1 MSTFV
6 LNVMLAHLTDVT
18 VSFQIYSHMM
28 KIKFEKS
35 QRNPYPLP
43 LFVWVVSRAIF
54 LRYFFSQFF
63 FDKLESIFVHPN
75 RLDFR
80 CPIDGACAWIHHLLL
95 FLFAFFYRAASK
107 NSFMISIAIAFWY
120 FGWMLW
126 SLLIP
131 CVCELKALQIYYYLW
146 NQKYCRWPIY
156 FKWFLCIIHC
166 AVKDEHIH
174 CIILQLRLK
183 YYSFKDEL
191 LHCSWRNR
199 DDLINIFSKCFVEQ
213 CTLTF
218 ELNQSYLTSCVFWNT
233 TSIYPSGLMGAT
245 IIRPQVWSSWSAIM
259 SVITK

>member
-6 LNVMLAHLTDVT
+6 LNVMLAHLIDVT

-95 FLFAFFYRAASK
+95 FLFAFFSRAASK
-107 NSFMISIAIAFWY
+107 KFFHDINCNSF
-120 FGWMLW
+120 L
-126 SLLIP
+126 
-131 CVCELKALQIYYYLW
+131 
-146 NQKYCRWPIY
+146 
-156 FKWFLCIIHC
+156 
-166 AVKDEHIH
+166 
-174 CIILQLRLK
+174 
-183 YYSFKDEL
+183 
-191 LHCSWRNR
+191 
-199 DDLINIFSKCFVEQ
+199 
-213 CTLTF
+213 
-218 ELNQSYLTSCVFWNT
+218 VFWLDALEFT
-233 TSIYPSGLMGAT
+233 YSLCMWVKSIRDLKHYRFT
-245 IIRPQVWSSWSAIM
+245 IICETRNTAHVLSILNDFYALFIVQ
-259 SVITK
+259 